1 MRWGDKVVA
10 MKMLKRLRYLLAEG
24 FEVGNIAC
32 YDAPAGSNEL
42 ARGSLIYV
50 RLGEKGVRR
59 LVSEDFEVTAKEAK
73 RCSRLFMTSKTR

>member
-1 MRWGDKVVA
+1 

-32 YDAPAGSNEL
+32 YDAPKGSEGPCHGTL
-42 ARGSLIYV
+42 TYV
-50 RLGEKGVRR
+50 RLNENGARR

-73 RCSRLFMTSKTR
+73 RCSKVFMKSKTR